1 MQKLT
6 TRITSRYQNILFQ
19 NIGAAPKYFKHLMF
33 RNRYFPTSMQRWHRQ
48 WWARWRQWRW
58 EMLIT
63 RHENRFGSLVMSS
76 TMADCIAAG
85 VHTHLSLPV
94 CSSHLRLSL
103 INLINRNHI
112 ALSVRFCVCI
122 NARALMGAIISSRQ
136 RENLFVLYQPL
147 LSRVAS
153 IKRKD
158 LYRRSFN
165 LIICRISL

>member
-1 MQKLT
+1 
-6 TRITSRYQNILFQ
+6 
-19 NIGAAPKYFKHLMF
+19 
-33 RNRYFPTSMQRWHRQ
+33 
-48 WWARWRQWRW
+48 
-58 EMLIT
+58 MLIT

-122 NARALMGAIISSRQ
+122 NARARALMGAIISSRQ
-136 RENLFVLYQPL
+136 RENLFVLYRTL
-147 LSRVAS
+147 LSCVAS

-165 LIICRISL
+165 LITCRISHWKIRFLFTFAGKERYTYYEVKLTCCAKNLTNVIEFS

>member
-1 MQKLT
+1 M
-6 TRITSRYQNILFQ
+6 
-19 NIGAAPKYFKHLMF
+19 
-33 RNRYFPTSMQRWHRQ
+33 
-48 WWARWRQWRW
+48 
-58 EMLIT
+58 
-63 RHENRFGSLVMSS
+63 S
-76 TMADCIAAG
+76 TMATMTMRNANYSPREPFRFTRYVVDNGRLYRG

-136 RENLFVLYQPL
+136 RENLFVLYQTL
-147 LSRVAS
+147 LSRVTS

-165 LIICRISL
+165 LIICRISLWEIRFLFTFTGKERYTYYEVKLWSNLLCRTFD